1 MLQYLLTGL
10 AGVALGIVAMR
21 VWQARE
27 AGPDGKPASAAA
39 EGDGPTAAG
48 GGLGNSRNLLIGAGV
63 LGALAIAVFALRGE
77 GGTDPA
83 APTAPAAGA
92 SDQQLA
98 DVDTMIAGLAAKLEK
113 NPDDGPGWRMLGW
126 SYLMTGRAQ
135 QAIEPYKRALQLL
148 PNEALVH
155 SGYAE
160 ALTGVAGGK
169 VTPEAK
175 AEFDKALALD
185 PKDPRAR
192 FFSGVW
198 LAQNGKGKEALDLWI
213 DLANSGPAGAPW
225 QGDVQRSIKEEAGK
239 QGVDVSSRLKV
250 KPAALD
256 GTVPPPPAAQAAAVS
271 QLPPAEQQ
279 ASIESMVDGLAAKL
293 KDNPKN
299 AGGWAMLIRSRMVL
313 KQDAKAKEDLA
324 TARKALAGDEAG
336 LAEVNAVAKQAGVPG
351 A

>member
-10 AGVALGIVAMR
+10 AGVVLGIVAMR
-21 VWQARE
+21 VWQSRE
-27 AGPDGKPASAAA
+27 AEPGASDAAPTQAKDTGSGAAA
-39 EGDGPTAAG
+39 
-48 GGLGNSRNLLIGAGV
+48 LGNSRNLLIGAGV
-63 LGALAIAVFALRGE
+63 LGTLAVAVFALRGE

-83 APTAPAAGA
+83 MPVAPPAGA
-92 SDQQLA
+92 SGQQLA
-98 DVDTMIAGLAAKLEK
+98 DVDTMIAGLAARLEK
-113 NPDDGPGWRMLGW
+113 NPDDGAGFRMLGW
-126 SYLMTGRAQ
+126 SYLMTGRPQ

-148 PNEALVH
+148 PNEPLVH

-175 AEFDKALALD
+175 AEFDKALQLD

-192 FFSGVW
+192 YFTGMW

-213 DLANSGPAGAPW
+213 ELANSGAADAPW
-225 QGDVQRSIKEEAGK
+225 QADVQRSIKEEAGR
-239 QGVDVSSRLKV
+239 QGIDVSTRLKV
-250 KPAALD
+250 KPAAVAD
-256 GTVPPPPAAQAAAVS
+256 GTVPPPSADKAAAVS
-271 QLPPAEQQ
+271 QLPPGQQQ

-299 AGGWAMLIRSRMVL
+299 PGGWAMLIRSRMVL
-313 KQDAKAKEDLA
+313 KQQDQAKADLA
-324 TARKALAGDEAG
+324 TARKALAGDAAG
-336 LAEVNAVAKQAGVPG
+336 LAEVEAVAKQAGVPG